1 MRGAGTVRRGPRQR
15 SSHAGLMH
23 DASRDR
29 TPSSPS
35 RVARLD
41 AIVVPTARPA
51 SSLQH
56 AIRLSADL
64 GVPLLALC
72 SRQAHA
78 EQVVARIRAAGSRG
92 LAVGVPKGYVIEQAP
107 THTAAAA
114 FRTASFGRRT
124 DLSVKRNLGLL
135 VARMRGWRK
144 VLFLDDDIV
153 GVRTDDIERLERQ
166 LDHHPVAGMVCDDF
180 PDNSV
185 VCHARRQ
192 VGLYQGNFVSGAALG
207 VNCAD
212 NPLCFF
218 PDVYNE
224 DWFFFASAAADRTLP
239 MVGRARQAE
248 YDPFA
253 DPVRARHEEFGDLL
267 AEGLYALFEEQ
278 PDRTLEQHVDAAD
291 EAYWARFIESRKDTI
306 DSTVALLHA
315 KLEAE
320 VVRALAVHAAVTSL
334 GEARAQLALI
344 LPAQCADF
352 LHAWLG
358 DLREWGS
365 STAGVNTVPSDSV
378 ISGELALPDWHSI
391 GMEPPRP
398 GTGQLLAS
406 GATPIYRRR
415 RSSTRPEPSSCLTSP
430 VLSKPSRS

>member
-1 MRGAGTVRRGPRQR
+1 MRRGPRQR
-15 SSHAGLMH
+15 SSHAALMR
-23 DASRDR
+23 DTSRERPAASR
-29 TPSSPS
+29 S
-35 RVARLD
+35 RAARLD

-51 SSLQH
+51 SSLHQ

-78 EQVVARIRAAGSRG
+78 EQVAIRIRAAGSRG
-92 LAVGVPKGYVIEQAP
+92 LAVDVPDGYVIERAP
-107 THTAAAA
+107 TYTAGAA

-153 GVRTDDIERLERQ
+153 GVRTDDIQRLERQ
-166 LDHHPVAGMVCDDF
+166 LDRHPVAGMVCDDF

-192 VGLYQGNFVSGAALG
+192 AGLYQGNFVSGAALG

-212 NPLCFF
+212 NPLGFF

-224 DWFFFASAAADRTLP
+224 DWFFFASAAASRTLP

-267 AEGLYALFEEQ
+267 AEGLYALFEER
-278 PDRTLEQHVDAAD
+278 PDRTLEEHVEVAN
-291 EAYWARFIESRKDTI
+291 EAHWAKFIESRKETI
-306 DSTVALLHA
+306 QSTAELLQK

-320 VVRALAVHAAVTSL
+320 VVRALAVHHAVTSL
-334 GEARAQLALI
+334 GQAGEQLASI
-344 LPAQCADF
+344 LPAHCVDF
-352 LHAWLG
+352 LHAWLR
-358 DLREWGS
+358 DVREWGS
-365 STAGVNTVPSDSV
+365 STAGVNTVASDSA
-378 ISGELALPDWHSI
+378 ISRELALPDWHSI
-391 GMEPPRP
+391 GLEPPRP
-398 GTGQLLAS
+398 GPVSSTPPEPGRSSAA
-406 GATPIYRRR
+406 GAPRRVPSRRR
-415 RSSTRPEPSSCLTSP
+415 AA
-430 VLSKPSRS
+430 